1 MDCHFSKTMMDSAY
15 PQYARII
22 NCTFTNCQMINP
34 YAIEAL
40 FQNTTF
46 HDCNL
51 SNTIF
56 HHTDWIKSYL
66 KHYITEN
73 YVYLD
78 WGN

>member
-1 MDCHFSKTMMDSAY
+1 MMDFAY

-73 YVYLD
+73 YVNLD